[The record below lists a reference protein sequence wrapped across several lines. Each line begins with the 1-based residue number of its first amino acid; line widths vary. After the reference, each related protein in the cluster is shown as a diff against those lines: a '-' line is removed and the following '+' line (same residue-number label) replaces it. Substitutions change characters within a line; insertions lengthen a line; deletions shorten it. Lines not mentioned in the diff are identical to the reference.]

1 MAADISSLHHPPI
14 PPTSFPTHHG
24 AADIHPQAR
33 ILCEIVATSPAHEV
47 EARLASSQIRP
58 EPEFVQ
64 QVLKHSYSFPSAAAK
79 FFRWAGLGGRGH
91 TPYSWNLMVDILGK
105 NKLFDP
111 MWDAIR
117 SMKQEGVLSL
127 TTFVSVFENY
137 CIARRFDDAVRTF
150 DVLER

>member
-1 MAADISSLHHPPI
+1 MAADISSLRTSI
-14 PPTSFPTHHG
+14 PPGSFPTHHG

-33 ILCEIVATSPAHEV
+33 ILCEIVATAPAHEV
-47 EARLASSQIRP
+47 EARLASSRIHP

-64 QVLKHSYSFPSAAAK
+64 QVLKHSYSFPSVAAK
-79 FFRWAGLGGRGH
+79 FFRWAGVERRH
-91 TPYSWNLMVDILGK
+91 TPYSWNLMVDLLGK

-111 MWDAIR
+111 MWDAIQ

-137 CIARRFDDAVRTF
+137 CIARRFDDAVKTF
-150 DVLER
+150 DVLEG